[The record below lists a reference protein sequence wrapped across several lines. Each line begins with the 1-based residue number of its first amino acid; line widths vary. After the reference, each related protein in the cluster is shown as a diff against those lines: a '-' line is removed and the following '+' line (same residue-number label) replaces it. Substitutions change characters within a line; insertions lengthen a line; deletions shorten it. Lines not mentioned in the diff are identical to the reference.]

1 VGLGEQRSVRAQGR
15 APGGKALAVAASL
28 AGLLAASP
36 GCDRGGAPQG
46 TDADLDAAPPWDVSQ
61 TEPEP
66 RPGMAWIPKGVLIAG
81 TPPDR
86 LPRIADE
93 EMAGAQVVMHG
104 FYIDIF
110 SYPNEVGAIPTT
122 NIAQDEARALCEAQ
136 GKRLCTELE
145 IERACK
151 GPDNTTYEYGDT
163 YKAPVCATGQSRVLT
178 PNGVNAGC
186 VSAFGVHDLHGG
198 VWTWTSSQWQR
209 DSGKQGLVTL
219 RGGNG
224 PTGELVGRCAHG
236 RGVKP
241 DTRRPEVGVRCCA
254 GEVNS
259 FEVVLEVTRD
269 RPLRLEPLVDAR
281 AAAQLAA
288 LAPEEVR
295 NASRAGSA
303 EGAFSVERMWTW
315 HPRGNEELV
324 LGGGCARP
332 AGVNGAPRSRAKR
345 AKRSRPGDG
354 TTCGLLI
361 SRMRMSAPALLAF
374 VPSDLWEPTIGE
386 TDSPRELFLHGGDA
400 LGAFRRRIT
409 YEWGKIG
416 VADKERKRKHK
427 GRRGL
432 SYD

>member
-1 VGLGEQRSVRAQGR
+1 MRLGEQRSVRTAGGR
-15 APGGKALAVAASL
+15 ALAAAVLL
-28 AGLLAASP
+28 AGLLAAPP
-36 GCDRGGAPQG
+36 GCDRDGAPPG
-46 TDADLDAAPPWDVSQ
+46 AGADLDAAPPWDVSQ

-66 RPGMAWIPKGVLIAG
+66 RPGMAWIPKGVLLAG

-93 EMAGAQVVMHG
+93 EMAGEQVVMHG
-104 FYIDIF
+104 FYIDVF
-110 SYPNEVGAIPTT
+110 SYPNEAGAIPTT
-122 NIAQDEARALCEAQ
+122 NITQEEARALCEAQ

-151 GPDNTTYEYGDT
+151 GPANTTYEYGDV
-163 YKAPVCATGQSRVLT
+163 YRASACATGQSRVLT

-186 VSAFGVHDLHGG
+186 VSAFGVHDIHGG
-198 VWTWTSSQWQR
+198 VWTWTSSQWRR
-209 DSGKQGLVTL
+209 DSGKPGLVTL

-224 PTGELVGRCAHG
+224 PLGELVGRCAHG

-259 FEVVLEVTRD
+259 FEVVLDVARD

-281 AAAQLAA
+281 VAAQLSR
-288 LAPEEVR
+288 LAPEE
-295 NASRAGSA
+295 ARAAAEAGRP
-303 EGAFSVERMWTW
+303 EGAFKVERLWTW

-324 LGGGCARP
+324 LGAGCARP
-332 AGVNGAPRSRAKR
+332 GGAEPAPPGRGKR
-345 AKRSRPGDG
+345 AKRGRPGDAA
-354 TTCGLLI
+354 TCGLVVA
-361 SRMRMSAPALLAF
+361 RMRHGTPALLTF
-374 VPSDLWEPTIGE
+374 VPSDLWQPTLGE
-386 TDSPRELFLHGGDA
+386 TDSPRELLLYGGDA

-409 YEWGKIG
+409 YEWGRIG
-416 VADKERKRKHK
+416 VADKERKRRHK

>member
-1 VGLGEQRSVRAQGR
+1 MGSGEQRSVRAPRGTAR
-15 APGGKALAVAASL
+15 AAAVSLAVLFSGSL
-28 AGLLAASP
+28 
-36 GCDRGGAPQG
+36 GCERGGASPG
-46 TDADLDAAPPWDVSQ
+46 TDADLDAAPPWDVAQ
-61 TEPEP
+61 AEPEP

-104 FYIDIF
+104 FYIDVF

-122 NIAQDEARALCEAQ
+122 NVTQDEARALCEAQ

-151 GPDNTTYEYGDT
+151 GPANTTYEYGDA
-163 YKAPVCATGQSRVLT
+163 YKASVCATGQSRVLT

-209 DSGKQGLVTL
+209 DTSKPGLVTL

-224 PTGELVGRCAHG
+224 PSGELVGRCAHG

-259 FEVVLEVTRD
+259 FEVVLEVSRD
-269 RPLRLEPLVDAR
+269 RPLRLEPLLDARVAAQLAELAPEEAR
-281 AAAQLAA
+281 AAATVGSPDAA
-288 LAPEEVR
+288 
-295 NASRAGSA
+295 
-303 EGAFSVERMWTW
+303 FKVERMWTW

-332 AGVNGAPRSRAKR
+332 GGAKEEPRGRGKRAKR
-345 AKRSRPGDG
+345 ARPGDKAA
-354 TTCGLLI
+354 CGLLI
-361 SRMRMSAPALLAF
+361 ARMRLSTPALLAF

-386 TDSPRELFLHGGDA
+386 TDSPRELLLYGGDA
-400 LGAFRRRIT
+400 LGVFRRRIT

-416 VADKERKRKHK
+416 VADKERKRRHK

-432 SYD
+432 SFD